1 MKTALITG
9 ASRGIGRETAL
20 LLSKNGYTVFLNC
33 VKNKEKAESIAREIV
48 RDGNMCEIYV
58 GSVSDPE
65 FVSAMFNDI
74 KKKYGHLD
82 LLINNAA
89 ISKIGLLTD
98 LTEEDLKEMIDVNL
112 CGVIRCAR
120 EAAALMTKNHSGRII
135 NISSMW
141 GQVGASCEAVY
152 SATKGGVDAFT
163 RALGK
168 ELSISGISVNA
179 VSFGVVDTDMNGG
192 LTGEDRAELEAQIPA
207 GRFAAPKEAAEM
219 ILKIAEA
226 PMYLTGQV
234 IRFDGGMI

>member
-20 LLSKNGYTVFLNC
+20 LLSKNGYTVFLNY
-33 VKNKEKAESIAREIV
+33 VKNKEKAEDAAKEIASH
-48 RDGNMCEIYV
+48 GNMCEIYE
-58 GSVSDPE
+58 GSVADPE
-65 FVSAMFNDI
+65 FVTDMFNDI

-98 LTEEDLKEMIDVNL
+98 STEEDLKEMCDVNL

-120 EAAALMTKNHSGRII
+120 EAAVLMTKNHSGRII

-141 GQVGASCEAVY
+141 GQAGASCEAIY
-152 SATKGGVDAFT
+152 SATKGAVDAFT

-168 ELSISGISVNA
+168 ELCLSGISVNA
-179 VSFGVVDTDMNGG
+179 VSFGVVDTDMNGE
-192 LTGEDRAELEAQIPA
+192 LTPKDREELMAQIPA
-207 GRFAAPKEAAEM
+207 GRFASAKEAAEM